1 MVLVAAFVVFSPPR
15 LVVVDCCLPR
25 SLDVIGSAARPVNEV
40 VGPLSTPFSGKFEM
54 YRSSVWLGLIATLVV
69 GSFAWENTVLSHDVS
84 LHKHRQTRRLARAKA
99 RALTAAGK
107 GRLSSQTEKQ
117 EKCQLTIE
125 LIDSQTREPLF
136 GLVRLSNSATGDH
149 LALTDAIDRDM
160 NWYVADPSVPLVMPA
175 VSLQIEALHGIEYAR
190 AVRSM
195 DLRGVSKAKVSI
207 PLKRIY
213 DPRADNWRS
222 GNTHLHLMK
231 MTHAEAVRYLRTVPR
246 ADGLDLVFV
255 SHLRRLPDERHYI
268 TNEIVENS
276 FQGGALKRLSQG
288 PTRFGNGQEH
298 RHNFGAYGEGY
309 GHVMLLDLRKLIRP
323 VSIGPGIMNGE
334 GSDGIPL
341 QRGIRLARK
350 DGATA
355 IWCHNTYGFE
365 DVANWVSG
373 ELHAQNI
380 FDGSPQGSYQ
390 DSFYRYL
397 NLGMKVPFST
407 GTDWF
412 LYDFSRVYVPLTGEL
427 TAESWLSKLRA
438 GKSYITNGTFLE
450 FEVDGKS
457 LGDTIAL
464 SGPRTLEVQGRAVGR
479 NDFQGLQVIH
489 NGRQIHQTK
498 TRSQEGHFSAEC
510 RFTLSVEGSGWL
522 ALRIPLEAGKNEL
535 DKPLFAHTSPVYLQ
549 VDGKPVFRPE
559 VARDLIQEMKD
570 NLKTIRSKG
579 KFDTAEEM
587 NAVLRVHQDAIENL
601 QSQLQGR

>member
-1 MVLVAAFVVFSPPR
+1 MAFGLFFPQHPDVVECCSLQLLYAVDRDESLVVEVAGWQAAPFFEEVAMHRSRVWFCLVAI
-15 LVVVDCCLPR
+15 LVAGVWGWVDP
-25 SLDVIGSAARPVNEV
+25 
-40 VGPLSTPFSGKFEM
+40 
-54 YRSSVWLGLIATLVV
+54 
-69 GSFAWENTVLSHDVS
+69 VLSHDVS
-84 LHKHRQTRRLARAKA
+84 LHKFLHARRLARAKA
-99 RALTAAGK
+99 RALTAADK
-107 GRLSSQTEKQ
+107 PRPARQAAPQSV
-117 EKCQLTIE
+117 CQLTIE

-136 GLVRLSNSATGDH
+136 GLVRLSDLATGDH
-149 LALTDAIDRDM
+149 LSLADAIDRDM
-160 NWYVADPSVPLVMPA
+160 NWYVVDPSVPLKIPA
-175 VSLQIEALHGIEYAR
+175 VSLQIEALHGIEYGR

-213 DPRADNWRS
+213 DPRSENWRS

-288 PTRFGNGQEH
+288 PVRFGNGQEH

-309 GHVMLLDLRKLIRP
+309 GHVMLLNLQQLVRP

-341 QRGIRLARK
+341 QRGIRQARK
-350 DGATA
+350 EGATS

-365 DVANWVSG
+365 DVPNWVAG

-412 LYDFSRVYVPLTGEL
+412 IYDFSRAYVPVTGEL
-427 TAESWLSKLRA
+427 TPEAWLSGLRA

-450 FEVDGKS
+450 FSVDGQS
-457 LGDTIAL
+457 VGDTLSL
-464 SGPRTLEVQGRAVGR
+464 SGPRLLEIRGRGVGR
-479 NDFQGLQVIH
+479 NDFQSLQLIH
-489 NGRQIHQTK
+489 NGRPIHQVK
-498 TRSQEGHFSAEC
+498 TRSREGHFAAEF
-510 RFTLSVEGSGWL
+510 RFSLRVMKSGWL
-522 ALRIPLEAGKNEL
+522 ALRIPLEAGTNEL
-535 DKPLFAHTSPVYLQ
+535 GKPLFAHTSPVYVEVNGQ
-549 VDGKPVFRPE
+549 RVFAPE
-559 VARDLIQEMKD
+559 VARELIADIDSNMQ
-570 NLKTIRSKG
+570 TIRSKG
-579 KFDTAEEM
+579 KFDTAEEL
-587 NAVLRVHQDAIENL
+587 NAVLRVHQAAIKTL
-601 QSQLQGR
+601 QSQLEAR

>member
-1 MVLVAAFVVFSPPR
+1 
-15 LVVVDCCLPR
+15 
-25 SLDVIGSAARPVNEV
+25 
-40 VGPLSTPFSGKFEM
+40 M
-54 YRSSVWLGLIATLVV
+54 YRSRVWFCLLAAMAVGAFAT
-69 GSFAWENTVLSHDVS
+69 ENTLLSHDVS
-84 LHKHRQTRRLARAKA
+84 LHKHLYARRLARAKA
-99 RALTAAGK
+99 HALTAAGK
-107 GRLSSQTEKQ
+107 GRVSAQAESQ

-125 LIDSQTREPLF
+125 LIDSQTREPLL
-136 GLVRLSNSATGDH
+136 GLVRLSNLTTGDH
-149 LALTDAIDRDM
+149 LALMGAIARDM
-160 NWYVADPSVPLVMPA
+160 NWYVADPAAPLVIPA

-213 DPRADNWRS
+213 DPRAEKWRS

-231 MTHAEAVRYLRTVPR
+231 MTHAEAVRYLRNVPL

-412 LYDFSRVYVPLTGEL
+412 LYDFSRVYVPVAEEL
-427 TAESWLSKLRA
+427 TPESWLRNLRT

-457 LGDTIAL
+457 LGDTIPL
-464 SGPRTLEVQGRAVGR
+464 SGPRTLKIHGRAVGR

-489 NGRQIHQTK
+489 NGQQIHHVE
-498 TRSQEGHFSAEC
+498 TRSHEAYFSAEC
-510 RFTLSVEGSGWL
+510 RFSLSVKESGWL

-549 VDGKPVFRPE
+549 LNGKSVFRPD
-559 VARDLIQEMKD
+559 VARDLIDEMKD

-587 NAVLRVHQDAIENL
+587 NAVLRVHLDAIANL
-601 QSQLQGR
+601 QARLQDR